1 MPKQA
6 GDELLKD
13 LNAEQREAVTHG
25 AEPLLIV
32 AGAGTGKT
40 TVITRRI
47 AWLIDQGLAK
57 PEEIL
62 ALTFTDKAAQEM
74 EERVDKLLPL
84 GYVNV
89 PISTFHAWGERVLKD
104 WGLEIGVPGDFRVLT
119 QTEQWMLMRN
129 HLDEFALDYYRPL
142 GNPARFIHA
151 LVQHFSRAKDE
162 EVYPE
167 DYLKFTESMK
177 LNTGASEFLK
187 KRRVARNESRGTKKS
202 KKQKDLVVD
211 NDLIDDSESESLRL
225 DEVAR
230 AYHLYQKLLLA
241 DGSLDFGDLINYTVR
256 LFRTRPAVA
265 EHFRKLY
272 KYILVDEFQDTNY
285 AQYELLKL
293 LAQPAN
299 NLTVVGDD
307 DQSVYKFRGASIS
320 NILEFKQDYP
330 QSKEIFLTKN
340 YRSYQNIL
348 DTAYEFI
355 QLNNPYRLEVKLR
368 EYQITERGGAKPRT
382 EPMSIGSGTGVKLA
396 RHGQSL
402 SKRLEASR
410 TGEGEVAYL
419 NFAAASD
426 EAEGVIKKI
435 IELKKTSRAEW
446 SDFAILVRANS
457 QAQVFLQ
464 ALRRHQLPF
473 DYVANRGLYSEPI
486 ILDVV
491 AYLKLLDNYHESE
504 ALYRVLQQAPFLMP
518 REDVAKLLYYSKR
531 KTVSLFEALKLA
543 RAVGLSE
550 EGLEVGDKLLK
561 SLAEHTQLAREKSAA
576 EVYISVINDLGINE
590 RLAHP
595 AMVREAQYLTSFYQ
609 RIERFIV
616 DSSTSSLNG
625 FLKYLALEMES
636 GEEGQLP
643 QDIEE
648 GPETVKI
655 ITVHSAKGLE
665 WRYVF
670 LVQLVDRKFPSTERR
685 EPIELP
691 RELIKEVLPEGDVH
705 LQEERRL
712 FYVGL
717 TRARDG
723 VFLTRARDYFG
734 KTTRKPSRFLY
745 ELGFVKEEEFKAP
758 AAKTRVL
765 AVPEI
770 VVTKEAHYPLPE
782 SFSFSSISSF
792 KKCPLEYK
800 YVHLLKLPM
809 PGSAALSFGSTMH
822 KTLEQFLRLWASQ
835 SHIVQTDLFSGVK
848 AETGTVGAPHRA
860 TKGGSGAGANLP
872 AFEQLTKLYQDSW
885 LDDWYDNPSQ
895 KKEYR
900 DNHGPKQLKSFYE
913 EFKAHQPKVKYLEQF
928 FKLAFGP
935 YKFVGKMD
943 RLDEV
948 KGGASIIDYKTG
960 MSAAKSLEKVD
971 RDQLIIYQLAAEE
984 FLNEKVVNAQYW
996 YLEPNKF
1003 SEPFVATQEQMK
1015 ELKEEYIKEI
1025 EKIIRAIET
1034 DSFAEIHKDHEMC
1047 KYQHL
1052 G

>member
-1 MPKQA
+1 MTTKSA
-6 GDELLKD
+6 ANELLDD
-13 LNAEQREAVTHG
+13 LNQQQVQAVTHG
-25 AEPLLIV
+25 DGPLLIV

-47 AWLIDQGLAK
+47 AWLINEGFAK

-74 EERVDKLLPL
+74 TERVDKLLPL

-104 WGLEIGVPGDFRVLT
+104 WGLEIGLANDFRLLT

-151 LVQHFSRAKDE
+151 LIQHFSRAKDE

-167 DYLKFTESMK
+167 DYLKFAEGKK
-177 LNTGASEFLK
+177 LDTGASEFLK
-187 KRRVARNESRGTKKS
+187 KGKRQRKS
-202 KKQKDLVVD
+202 KAKPALKQVADPSAEV
-211 NDLIDDSESESLRL
+211 SAEAESLRL

-230 AYHLYQKLLLA
+230 AYHLYQKLLL
-241 DGSLDFGDLINYTVR
+241 DSGSLDFGDLINYTVK
-256 LFRTRPAVA
+256 LLRTRPRVA
-265 EHFRKLY
+265 EHFRSAY

-285 AQYELLKL
+285 AQYELLKIL
-293 LAQPAN
+293 SRPNN

-330 QSKEIFLTKN
+330 QAKEIFLTTN

-355 QLNNPYRLEVKLR
+355 QLNNPYRLEVKL
-368 EYQITERGGAKPRT
+368 AKD
-382 EPMSIGSGTGVKLA
+382 GK
-396 RHGQSL
+396 SL
-402 SKRLEASR
+402 SKRLQASR
-410 TGEGEVAYL
+410 QGKGPVEYL
-419 NFAAASD
+419 SFATASD

-435 IELKKTSRAEW
+435 IELKKTAKAEW
-446 SDFAILVRANS
+446 NDFAILVRANS
-457 QAQVFLQ
+457 QAQIFLQ
-464 ALRRHQLPF
+464 ALRAHQLPF
-473 DYVANRGLYSEPI
+473 DYVANRGLYTEPV

-504 ALYRVLQQAPFLMP
+504 ALYRVLQHAPFLLP
-518 REDVAKLLYYSKR
+518 REDVARLLYFAKR
-531 KTVSLFEALKLA
+531 KTISLFEALKLA
-543 RAVGLSE
+543 RTIGLSDD
-550 EGLEVGDKLLK
+550 GLEVGDKLLK
-561 SLAEHTQLAREKSAA
+561 SLEGHTSLARAKSAA
-576 EVYISVINDLGINE
+576 EVYVKVINDLGINE

-595 AMVREAQYLTSFYQ
+595 ALVREAQYLTSFYQ
-609 RIERFIV
+609 RIERFVV
-616 DSSTSSLNG
+616 DSPNSSLNS

-643 QDIEE
+643 QDTEE
-648 GPETVKI
+648 GPETIKI

-665 WRYVF
+665 WKYVF
-670 LVQLVDRKFPSTERR
+670 VVQLVDRKFPSTERR
-685 EPIELP
+685 EAIELP

-723 VFLTRARDYFG
+723 LFLTRAEDYFG

-745 ELGFVKEEEFKAP
+745 ELGYVKEEEFKAP
-758 AAKTRVL
+758 TAKTKTL

-770 VVTKEAHYPLPE
+770 ITTKEAHYPKPE
-782 SFSFSSISSF
+782 SFSFSSISAF

-809 PGSAALSFGSTMH
+809 PGGAALSFGSTMH
-822 KTLEQFLRLWASQ
+822 KTLEQFLRLWAQ
-835 SHIVQTDLFSGVK
+835 QAQALQPDLFSSGK
-848 AETGTVGAPHRA
+848 
-860 TKGGSGAGANLP
+860 TKGNLP
-872 AFEQLTKLYQDSW
+872 AFEQLLRLYQNNW
-885 LDDWYDNPSQ
+885 IDDWYDSPSQ
-895 KKEYR
+895 KKDYR
-900 DNHGPKQLKSFYE
+900 DEHGPKQLKSFYD
-913 EFKAHQPKVKYLEQF
+913 EFTKHQPKVKYLEQF
-928 FKLAFGP
+928 FKLAFGS
-935 YKFVGKMD
+935 YKFVGKID

-948 KGGASIIDYKTG
+948 KGGSAIVDYKTG

-984 FLNEKVVNAQYW
+984 FLNEQVVNAQYW
-996 YLEPNKF
+996 YLEPNKL
-1003 SEPFVATQEQMK
+1003 SEPFVATPEQMEK
-1015 ELKEEYIKEI
+1015 LKEEYVAVIEEI
-1025 EKIIRAIET
+1025 IHIVET
-1034 DSFAEIHKDHEMC
+1034 DTFTEADEAVKHEC
-1047 KYQHL
+1047 KYRHL